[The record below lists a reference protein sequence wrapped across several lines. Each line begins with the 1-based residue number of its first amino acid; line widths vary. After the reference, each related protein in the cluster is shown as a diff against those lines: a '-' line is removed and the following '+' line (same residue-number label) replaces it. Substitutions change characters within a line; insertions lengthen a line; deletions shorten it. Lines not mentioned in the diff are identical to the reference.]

1 MSHAKE
7 LLGAEKYKAVRKI
20 LRYGRTLTERY
31 NDEHKIWQD
40 DLAGGCGFGAGLVCW
55 LMLRAGYQDVYIVY
69 NHDHCWVEWY
79 VGGETVLLDITASQ
93 FGLPKT
99 LLREKRRCPWRMYN
113 WTWGMRRQFKPQ
125 TSPIRFARRLLNL
138 GCRETHVFF
147 PGKVKEDR
155 CPTTTN

>member
-1 MSHAKE
+1 MSRTSAT
-7 LLGAEKYKAVRKI
+7 LGKARNRAVRKL
-20 LRYGRTLTERY
+20 LRNGRRLLEDY
-31 NDEHKIWQD
+31 NEENNVWQK
-40 DLAGGCGFGAGLVCW
+40 DLAGSCGFGAGLVLW

-113 WTWGMRRQFKPQ
+113 WTWGMRREFKPQ

-147 PGKVKEDR
+147 PGKVKED
-155 CPTTTN
+155 